1 MKQSKPYDGVGVGIA
16 SLLALLVPRNDGL
29 MQCGYHATPI
39 RRGSSVITSRLVG
52 VVI

>member
-1 MKQSKPYDGVGVGIA
+1 MRKCGAKGIA
-16 SLLALLVPRNDGL
+16 SALTGFAMTNLVS
-29 MQCGYHATPI
+29 GYHATPI